1 MLLTLL
7 EKIQAK
13 QQQSHPDGPPLPK
26 MMVFLNTAA
35 AAQAAYDAVAAAGY
49 PAVPFHKEVG
59 VGSCMHSVFCVAVDP
74 PSKRR
79 NAFLLTYLLTNLHA
93 TNN

>member
-13 QQQSHPDGPPLPK
+13 QQQSHPDAPRLPK

-49 PAVPFHKEVG
+49 PAVPFHKEVR
-59 VGSCMHSVFCVAVDP
+59 VGSVHVCILCVWLRWIPLPKGAT
-74 PSKRR
+74 PS
-79 NAFLLTYLLTNLHA
+79 YLVARHHQLD
-93 TNN
+93 

>member
-13 QQQSHPDGPPLPK
+13 QHQSQPDGPPLPK

-59 VGSCMHSVFCVAVDP
+59 GVWGSCVHDVLLRWIAADAT
-74 PSKRR
+74 PSH
-79 NAFLLTYLLTNLHA
+79 LLSRHQ
-93 TNN
+93 